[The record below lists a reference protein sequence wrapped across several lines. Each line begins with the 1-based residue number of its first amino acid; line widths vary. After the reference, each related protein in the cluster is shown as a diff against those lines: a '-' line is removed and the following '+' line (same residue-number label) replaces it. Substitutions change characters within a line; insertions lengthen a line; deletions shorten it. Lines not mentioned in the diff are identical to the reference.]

1 MNQIPRPEYPRP
13 DFQREKWLALNG
25 EWDFSFDEPIF
36 DQKILVPFAC
46 ETKLSGIHDT
56 SFHNAVWY
64 RRSFSL
70 PEPMHDRQ
78 ILLHFGAVDYTCRLW
93 VNDQFIREHTG
104 GQCGFSA
111 DITDALNASGE
122 NVIVLEARDDP
133 ADLEMPRGKQYWKPE
148 SESIFY
154 TRTTGIWQS
163 VWLEAVSPMH
173 LCSCRITPLFD
184 ERSVRFSYALSAA
197 PQHVTLTAEITFRGK
212 TAGAVS
218 VTPTSARGA
227 FDWQIDQS
235 ALSAWNYQE
244 DLVWTPEQ
252 PNLFDVTFRILE
264 HGCEVDAVQ
273 SYFGMR
279 KVSIQNGQF
288 LLNNRPYYQKLVLDQ
303 GYWPESL
310 LTAPSDEAFIRD
322 IELTKAMGFNGVR
335 KHQKVEDPRY
345 LYHADRMG
353 LLVWGEI
360 GAAYLYSEQY
370 ADRIYRE
377 WLDVLRRDYNHPCIV
392 VWTPLNESW
401 GVQEIETDPRQQ
413 AHSEAMVAIT
423 KSMDT
428 TRLVVDNDGWEH
440 TNGDLLTIHDYS
452 PSGEMLRAHLGS
464 MDAILALRPAQRAL
478 FVGRHAYAG
487 QPILLSEFGGVKFVP
502 GTEAQHSW
510 GYCEADSCAA
520 FAGKL
525 RELFDAVRACP
536 LVDGYCYTQL
546 TDVETE
552 QNGLLTYDRTPKL
565 PLETICAILNGRTN
579 EHENLYRAAHRG
591 RQTDSTYNA
600 ANPEILQ

>member
-13 DFQREKWLALNG
+13 DFQRENWLPLNG
-25 EWDFSFDEPIF
+25 EWDFSFDKPIF
-36 DQKILVPFAC
+36 DRKILVPFAC

-78 ILLHFGAVDYTCRLW
+78 ILLHFGAADYTCRLW
-93 VNDQFIREHTG
+93 VNDRFIREHTG

-122 NVIVLEARDDP
+122 NIIVLEARDDP

-184 ERSVRFSYALSAA
+184 ERSVRFSYVLSAA
-197 PQHVTLTAEITFRGK
+197 PQNVTLTVEITFRGK
-212 TAGAVS
+212 TAGTVS

-235 ALSAWNYQE
+235 TLSAWNYQE

-252 PNLFDVTFRILE
+252 PNLFDVTFRVLE
-264 HGCEVDAVQ
+264 HGCEVDTVQ

-310 LTAPSDEAFIRD
+310 LTAPSDEMFIRD

-377 WLDVLRRDYNHPCIV
+377 WLDVLQRDYNHPCIV

-423 KSMDT
+423 KSVDA
-428 TRLVVDNDGWEH
+428 TRPVVDNDGWEH
-440 TNGDLLTIHDYS
+440 TSGDLLTIHDYS
-452 PSGEMLRAHLGS
+452 PSGEMLRTHLGS

-502 GTEAQHSW
+502 GTEAQRSW
-510 GYCEADSCAA
+510 GYCEADSCAT
-520 FAGKL
+520 FAEKL

-579 EHENLYRAAHRG
+579 EHENL
-591 RQTDSTYNA
+591 
-600 ANPEILQ
+600 

>member
-13 DFQREKWLALNG
+13 DFQREKWLPLNS

-464 MDAILALRPAQRAL
+464 MDTILALRPAQRAL

-579 EHENLYRAAHRG
+579 EHENL
-591 RQTDSTYNA
+591 
-600 ANPEILQ
+600 

>member
-13 DFQREKWLALNG
+13 DFQREKWLPLNG

-104 GQCGFSA
+104 GRCGFSA

-464 MDAILALRPAQRAL
+464 MDTILALRPAQRAL

-579 EHENLYRAAHRG
+579 EHENL
-591 RQTDSTYNA
+591 
-600 ANPEILQ
+600 

>member
-13 DFQREKWLALNG
+13 DFQREKWLPLNG

-322 IELTKAMGFNGVR
+322 IELTKAMGLNGVR

-579 EHENLYRAAHRG
+579 EHENL
-591 RQTDSTYNA
+591 
-600 ANPEILQ
+600 

>member
-13 DFQREKWLALNG
+13 DFQRENWLPLNG
-25 EWDFSFDEPIF
+25 EWDFSFDEPSF
-36 DQKILVPFAC
+36 DRKILVPFAC
-46 ETKLSGIHDT
+46 ETELSGIHDT

-93 VNDQFIREHTG
+93 VNDRFIREHTG

-122 NVIVLEARDDP
+122 NIIVLEARDDP

-163 VWLEAVSPMH
+163 VWLEAVSQMH
-173 LCSCRITPLFD
+173 LASCRITPLFD
-184 ERSVRFSYALSAA
+184 ERSVRFSYVFSAA
-197 PQHVTLTAEITFRGK
+197 PRNAALTAEITFRGK
-212 TAGAVS
+212 PAGTVS
-218 VTPTSARGA
+218 VTPTSTRGA

-252 PNLFDVTFRILE
+252 PNLFDVTFYVFE
-264 HGCEVDAVQ
+264 NGQKTDTVQ

-279 KVSIQNGQF
+279 KVSIQNGRF

-322 IELTKAMGFNGVR
+322 IALTKAMGFNGVR
-335 KHQKVEDPRY
+335 KHQKVADPRY
-345 LYHADRMG
+345 LYHADHIG

-377 WLDVLRRDYNHPCIV
+377 WLDALQRDYNHPCIV

-428 TRLVVDNDGWEH
+428 TRPVVDNDGWEH
-440 TNGDLLTIHDYS
+440 TSGDLLTIHDYS
-452 PSGEMLRAHLGS
+452 PSGEMLRTHLGS

-502 GTEAQHSW
+502 GTEAQRSW
-510 GYCEADSCAA
+510 GYCEADSCAT
-520 FAGKL
+520 FAEKL

-579 EHENLYRAAHRG
+579 EHENL
-591 RQTDSTYNA
+591 
-600 ANPEILQ
+600 

>member
-13 DFQREKWLALNG
+13 DFQREKWLPLNG

-310 LTAPSDEAFIRD
+310 LTAQSDEAFIRD

-579 EHENLYRAAHRG
+579 EHENL
-591 RQTDSTYNA
+591 
-600 ANPEILQ
+600 

>member
-13 DFQREKWLALNG
+13 DFQREKWLPLNG

-310 LTAPSDEAFIRD
+310 LTAPSDEALIRD

-579 EHENLYRAAHRG
+579 EHENL
-591 RQTDSTYNA
+591 
-600 ANPEILQ
+600 

>member
-13 DFQREKWLALNG
+13 DFQRENWLPLNG

-36 DQKILVPFAC
+36 DWKILVPFAC

-111 DITDALNASGE
+111 DITDALTASGE

-464 MDAILALRPAQRAL
+464 MDTILALRPAQRAL

-579 EHENLYRAAHRG
+579 EHENL
-591 RQTDSTYNA
+591 
-600 ANPEILQ
+600 

>member
-13 DFQREKWLALNG
+13 DFQRENWLPLNG
-25 EWDFSFDEPIF
+25 EWAFSFDEPIF
-36 DQKILVPFAC
+36 DRKILVPFAC

-56 SFHNAVWY
+56 SFHSAVWY

-78 ILLHFGAVDYTCRLW
+78 ILLHFGAADYTCRLW
-93 VNDQFIREHTG
+93 VNDRFIREHTG

-122 NVIVLEARDDP
+122 NIIVLEARDDP

-184 ERSVRFSYALSAA
+184 ERSVRFSYVLSAA
-197 PQHVTLTAEITFRGK
+197 PQNVTLTAEITFRGK
-212 TAGAVS
+212 PAGTVS
-218 VTPTSARGA
+218 VAPTSARGA

-252 PNLFDVTFRILE
+252 PNLFDVTFRVFENGL
-264 HGCEVDAVQ
+264 EVDAVQ

-310 LTAPSDEAFIRD
+310 LTAPSDDAFIRD

-579 EHENLYRAAHRG
+579 EHENL
-591 RQTDSTYNA
+591 
-600 ANPEILQ
+600 

>member
-13 DFQREKWLALNG
+13 DFQREKWLPLNG

-212 TAGAVS
+212 TAGTVS
-218 VTPTSARGA
+218 VAPTSARGA

-252 PNLFDVTFRILE
+252 PNLFDVIFHVLE
-264 HGCEVDAVQ
+264 RGCEVDTVQ

-360 GAAYLYSEQY
+360 GAAYLYCEQY

-579 EHENLYRAAHRG
+579 EHENL
-591 RQTDSTYNA
+591 
-600 ANPEILQ
+600 

>member
-13 DFQREKWLALNG
+13 DFQREKWLPLNG

-122 NVIVLEARDDP
+122 NVIVLEAQDDP

-360 GAAYLYSEQY
+360 GAAYLYCEQY

-579 EHENLYRAAHRG
+579 EHENL
-591 RQTDSTYNA
+591 
-600 ANPEILQ
+600 

>member
-13 DFQREKWLALNG
+13 DFQREKWLPLNG

-464 MDAILALRPAQRAL
+464 MDTILALRPAQRAL

-579 EHENLYRAAHRG
+579 EHENL
-591 RQTDSTYNA
+591 
-600 ANPEILQ
+600 

>member
-13 DFQREKWLALNG
+13 DFQREKWLPLNG

-464 MDAILALRPAQRAL
+464 MDAILALRPAQCAL

-579 EHENLYRAAHRG
+579 EHENL
-591 RQTDSTYNA
+591 
-600 ANPEILQ
+600 

>member
-13 DFQREKWLALNG
+13 DFQREKWLPLNG

-36 DQKILVPFAC
+36 DQEILVPFAC

-579 EHENLYRAAHRG
+579 EHENL
-591 RQTDSTYNA
+591 
-600 ANPEILQ
+600 

>member
-13 DFQREKWLALNG
+13 DFQREKWLPLNG

-579 EHENLYRAAHRG
+579 EHENL
-591 RQTDSTYNA
+591 
-600 ANPEILQ
+600 

>member
-303 GYWPESL
+303 CYWPESL

-579 EHENLYRAAHRG
+579 EHENL
-591 RQTDSTYNA
+591 
-600 ANPEILQ
+600 

>member
-13 DFQREKWLALNG
+13 DFQREKWLPLNG

-413 AHSEAMVAIT
+413 AHSEAMVVIT

-579 EHENLYRAAHRG
+579 EHENL
-591 RQTDSTYNA
+591 
-600 ANPEILQ
+600 

>member
-13 DFQREKWLALNG
+13 DFQREKWLPLNG

-93 VNDQFIREHTG
+93 VNNQFIREHTG

-579 EHENLYRAAHRG
+579 EHENL
-591 RQTDSTYNA
+591 
-600 ANPEILQ
+600 

>member
-13 DFQREKWLALNG
+13 DFQREKWLPLNG

-78 ILLHFGAVDYTCRLW
+78 ILLHFGAVDYTCRLC

-464 MDAILALRPAQRAL
+464 MDTILALRPAQRAL

-579 EHENLYRAAHRG
+579 EHENL
-591 RQTDSTYNA
+591 
-600 ANPEILQ
+600 

>member
-13 DFQREKWLALNG
+13 DFQREKWLPLNG

-288 LLNNRPYYQKLVLDQ
+288 LLNSRPYYQKLVLDQ

-377 WLDVLRRDYNHPCIV
+377 WLDVLWRDYNHPCIV

-579 EHENLYRAAHRG
+579 EHENL
-591 RQTDSTYNA
+591 
-600 ANPEILQ
+600 

>member
-13 DFQREKWLALNG
+13 DFQRENWLPLNG

-36 DQKILVPFAC
+36 DRKILVPFAC

-212 TAGAVS
+212 TAGTVS

-401 GVQEIETDPRQQ
+401 GAQEIETDPRQR

-423 KSMDT
+423 KSVDT

-464 MDAILALRPAQRAL
+464 MDTILALRPAQRAL
-478 FVGRHAYAG
+478 FVGGYTYAG
-487 QPILLSEFGGVKFVP
+487 QPVLLSEFGGVKFVP
-502 GTEAQHSW
+502 GPEAQRSW

-552 QNGLLTYDRTPKL
+552 QNGLLTYDRTSKL

-579 EHENLYRAAHRG
+579 EHENL
-591 RQTDSTYNA
+591 
-600 ANPEILQ
+600 

>member
-13 DFQREKWLALNG
+13 DFQREKWLPLNG

-46 ETKLSGIHDT
+46 ETKLSGIHDP

-288 LLNNRPYYQKLVLDQ
+288 LLNSRPYYQKLVLDQ

-579 EHENLYRAAHRG
+579 EHENL
-591 RQTDSTYNA
+591 
-600 ANPEILQ
+600 

>member
-13 DFQREKWLALNG
+13 DFQREKWLPLNG

-212 TAGAVS
+212 TAGAVN

-579 EHENLYRAAHRG
+579 EHENL
-591 RQTDSTYNA
+591 
-600 ANPEILQ
+600 

>member
-565 PLETICAILNGRTN
+565 PLETICASLNGRTN
-579 EHENLYRAAHRG
+579 EHENL
-591 RQTDSTYNA
+591 
-600 ANPEILQ
+600 

>member
-13 DFQREKWLALNG
+13 DFQRENWLPLNG

-36 DQKILVPFAC
+36 DRKILVPFAC

-56 SFHNAVWY
+56 NFHNAVWY

-70 PEPMHDRQ
+70 PESMRDRQ
-78 ILLHFGAVDYTCRLW
+78 VLLHFGAVDYTCRLW
-93 VNDQFIREHTG
+93 VNGQFIREHTG

-111 DITDALNASGE
+111 DITGALNAAGE
-122 NVIVLEARDDP
+122 NTVVLEAHDDP

-173 LCSCRITPLFD
+173 LASCRITPLFD

-197 PQHVTLTAEITFRGK
+197 PQNVTLTAEITFRGK
-212 TAGAVS
+212 AAGTVS

-244 DLVWTPEQ
+244 DIVWTPEQ
-252 PNLFDVTFRILE
+252 PNLFDVTFRVLE
-264 HGCEVDAVQ
+264 HGREADTVQ

-377 WLDVLRRDYNHPCIV
+377 WLDVLQRDYNHPCIV

-428 TRLVVDNDGWEH
+428 TRPVVDNDGWEH

-452 PSGEMLRAHLGS
+452 PSGETLRAHLGS

-487 QPILLSEFGGVKFVP
+487 QPVLLSEFGGVKFVP
-502 GTEAQHSW
+502 GTEEQRAW

-520 FAGKL
+520 FAEKL

-565 PLETICAILNGRTN
+565 PLETICAILNGRMN
-579 EHENLYRAAHRG
+579 EHENL
-591 RQTDSTYNA
+591 
-600 ANPEILQ
+600 

>member
-13 DFQREKWLALNG
+13 DFQREKWLPLNG
-25 EWDFSFDEPIF
+25 EWDFSFDEPIY

-264 HGCEVDAVQ
+264 HGCEMDAVQ

-579 EHENLYRAAHRG
+579 EHENL
-591 RQTDSTYNA
+591 
-600 ANPEILQ
+600 

>member
-133 ADLEMPRGKQYWKPE
+133 ADLEMPRGKQYWTPE

-579 EHENLYRAAHRG
+579 EHENL
-591 RQTDSTYNA
+591 
-600 ANPEILQ
+600 

>member
-13 DFQREKWLALNG
+13 DFQREKWLPLNG

-70 PEPMHDRQ
+70 PEPRHDRQ

-93 VNDQFIREHTG
+93 VNNQFIREHTG

-579 EHENLYRAAHRG
+579 EHENL
-591 RQTDSTYNA
+591 
-600 ANPEILQ
+600 

>member
-13 DFQREKWLALNG
+13 DFQREKWLPLNG

-510 GYCEADSCAA
+510 GYCEAASCAA

-579 EHENLYRAAHRG
+579 EHENL
-591 RQTDSTYNA
+591 
-600 ANPEILQ
+600 

>member
-13 DFQREKWLALNG
+13 DFQREKWLPLNG

-64 RRSFSL
+64 RRSFLL

-464 MDAILALRPAQRAL
+464 MDTILALRPAQRAL

-579 EHENLYRAAHRG
+579 EHENL
-591 RQTDSTYNA
+591 
-600 ANPEILQ
+600 

>member
-13 DFQREKWLALNG
+13 DFQRENWLPLNG

-36 DQKILVPFAC
+36 DWKILVPFAC

-111 DITDALNASGE
+111 DITDALTASGE

-212 TAGAVS
+212 TAGTVS
-218 VTPTSARGA
+218 VAPTSARGA

-252 PNLFDVTFRILE
+252 PNLFDVIFHVLE
-264 HGCEVDAVQ
+264 RGCEVDTVQ

-377 WLDVLRRDYNHPCIV
+377 WLDVLQRDYNHPCIV

-413 AHSEAMVAIT
+413 AHSKAMVAIT

-428 TRLVVDNDGWEH
+428 TRPVVDNDGWEH

-452 PSGEMLRAHLGS
+452 PSGEMLRTHLGS

-478 FVGRHAYAG
+478 FVGRHTYAG

-579 EHENLYRAAHRG
+579 EHENL
-591 RQTDSTYNA
+591 
-600 ANPEILQ
+600 

>member
-13 DFQREKWLALNG
+13 DFQREKWLPLNG

-212 TAGAVS
+212 TAGTVS

-579 EHENLYRAAHRG
+579 EHENL
-591 RQTDSTYNA
+591 
-600 ANPEILQ
+600 

>member
-13 DFQREKWLALNG
+13 DFQREKWLPLNG

-36 DQKILVPFAC
+36 DWKILVPFAC

-579 EHENLYRAAHRG
+579 EHENL
-591 RQTDSTYNA
+591 
-600 ANPEILQ
+600 

>member
-310 LTAPSDEAFIRD
+310 LTAPSDEAFIQD

-579 EHENLYRAAHRG
+579 EHENL
-591 RQTDSTYNA
+591 
-600 ANPEILQ
+600 

>member
-464 MDAILALRPAQRAL
+464 MDTILALRPAQRAL

-579 EHENLYRAAHRG
+579 EHENL
-591 RQTDSTYNA
+591 
-600 ANPEILQ
+600 